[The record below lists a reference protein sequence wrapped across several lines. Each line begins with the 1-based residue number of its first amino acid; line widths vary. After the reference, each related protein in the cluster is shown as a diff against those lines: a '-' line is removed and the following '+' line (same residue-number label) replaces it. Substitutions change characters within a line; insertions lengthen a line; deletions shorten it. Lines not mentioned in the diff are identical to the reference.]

1 MRAVRGGGGVT
12 IPEKDYTLS
21 ETAEALRIST
31 KSLRKRIKDGQ
42 DPESNKPAVEHLR
55 RGNRIMF
62 TAGMV
67 EKLRMADVVSPPV
80 EQSITTGKKRA
91 V

>member
-1 MRAVRGGGGVT
+1 MT

-31 KSLRKRIKDGQ
+31 KSLRKRIKDGK
-42 DPESNKPAVEHLR
+42 DPASGKPFVEHVL

-62 TAGMV
+62 TAAQV
-67 EKLRMADVVSPPV
+67 EALRMSGAQTAPV
-80 EQSITTGKKRA
+80 EQSITTGRKKKSA
-91 V
+91 